1 MEPEQLNN
9 LKVAVI
15 GPRGDG
21 RVRSLK
27 SVSDLEQLIA
37 SETNDMSA
45 EDYAAAVGTLYRC
58 VNLVASSISSMPRQI
73 ESTTTNQIIAQANF
87 PQPELDEN
95 GRPLSEDNLPF
106 KIKLNRL
113 LYQTSTSLQ
122 IRAEAF
128 WHKERNLVRQTAVV
142 WQDPKLIS
150 PRHDDYGIV
159 GFEKRV
165 RGRNP
170 IPIPIEDMAYFYIP
184 GLRENKPG
192 TAPAKVA
199 LHDAGIIYHQ
209 NEFLKRFFEN
219 GAMPTTLFFME
230 GASPNPDETNRIK
243 RFLYS
248 AMTGRLRAW
257 GIELL
262 SRNLHF
268 EHLVPPLKEM
278 VLPQLRT
285 EAQHGICIAMGVPV
299 SVLFSNASRNSTS
312 EQDDLHF
319 YTKTAVPQARD
330 IEETANDE
338 IFGPL
343 GLRLRF
349 RPDKLEVFEQQELSK
364 LQGLAV
370 VAPDLTKDE
379 RRAAAGYPP
388 EGGEAHD
395 SPSSPD
401 DGDQPPML
409 PDDSDTAVTKSYPLG
424 LTEAEY
430 ELLQRDLALWE
441 TKVLKRFG
449 KVPAA
454 GVTFESDFIP
464 APVAELVRGQLLHV
478 QSAQE
483 VKAAFAAP
491 FRVFPRT
498 TPPRFSANGR

>member
-1 MEPEQLNN
+1 MEPEQSN

-15 GPRGDG
+15 GSGGDG
-21 RVRSLK
+21 RLRSLK
-27 SVSDLEQLIA
+27 RSIDLEGLIA
-37 SETNDMSA
+37 AETNDMST
-45 EDYAAAVGTLYRC
+45 EDYYASVGTLFQC
-58 VNLVASSISSMPRQI
+58 VNLIARSVSSMPRQI
-73 ESTTTNQIIAQANF
+73 ENVATGQVIAQGNF
-87 PQPELDEN
+87 PQPEMDEN
-95 GRPLSEDNLPF
+95 GRPLDEDILPF
-106 KIKLNRL
+106 SIKLNRL
-113 LYQTSTSLQ
+113 LYQTATSMQL
-122 IRAEAF
+122 RSEAF
-128 WHKERNLVRQTAVV
+128 WHKERNLVRQTAIV
-142 WQDPKLIS
+142 WQDPKLIT
-150 PRHDDYGIV
+150 PKRDDYGIT
-159 GFEKRV
+159 GYEKKL
-165 RGRNP
+165 RGGRP

-184 GLRENKPG
+184 GMRENKPG
-192 TAPAKVA
+192 PAPAQVA
-199 LHDAGIIYHQ
+199 LNDVGIIYHQ
-209 NEFLKRFFEN
+209 SSFVKRFFEN
-219 GAMPTTLFFME
+219 GAMPTTLFFLDGVE
-230 GASPNPDETNRIK
+230 PAPEEKNRIK

-268 EHLVPPLKEM
+268 EHLVPPLKQM
-278 VLPQLRT
+278 MLPELRS
-285 EAQHGICIAMGVPV
+285 EAQHGICVAMGVPI
-299 SVLFSNASRNSTS
+299 SILFTNASRNSTS

-319 YTKTAVPQARD
+319 YTKTAVPFARD

-338 IFGPL
+338 VFGPL

-370 VAPDLTKDE
+370 VAPDLTQDE